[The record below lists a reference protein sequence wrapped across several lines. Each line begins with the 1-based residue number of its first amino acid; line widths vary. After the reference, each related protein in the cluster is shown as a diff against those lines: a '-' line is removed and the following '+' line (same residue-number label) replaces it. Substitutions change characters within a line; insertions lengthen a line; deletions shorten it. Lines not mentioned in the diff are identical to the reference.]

1 LEDIISINNVNL
13 IGIAGWKFV
22 PAEPR
27 HNNFHQ
33 AISVE
38 ANSQHL
44 PIRYLGLKNT
54 TKADWVTQV
63 LPDTVLKRFP
73 YISPVGYFKVIRSLK
88 LQGEFRTVIYIFEG
102 SFLWLILIKL
112 LSRLI
117 PNSSVVCN
125 LFSSSKYSKVLFNKG
140 KIRAPYSLAL
150 RILNRFENIHLTFD
164 TQLMTDKV
172 NLALGRNQFQN
183 VFPLPSALP
192 YLTEKKYSPEGHHR
206 VLVNMRDFEISTF
219 HDLISGSCPD
229 CTFVLPRGPL
239 ASTPL
244 WFEFGKYPNLVFDE
258 ANIPVDEYL
267 NYVDQFDYMIFL
279 YRPSIDSSGRLLDA
293 IVRRIPV
300 CIPRQST
307 EWCLIA
313 RDFGELHQYD
323 WLTTDGKRANFN
335 HPSFSDVAVEK
346 IPEFTP
352 TGAIN
357 SLSDFACI
365 EKKGGITKK
374 FVSKISSVILIYF
387 YWCFA
392 LIANSIFSAVSLV
405 KLIVQKL
412 R

>member
-1 LEDIISINNVNL
+1 MEDTISINDVNF
-13 IGIAGWKFV
+13 IGIAGWRFV

-38 ANSQHL
+38 ANSQNL
-44 PIRYLGLKNT
+44 PIWYLGLENT

-73 YISPVGYFKVIRSLK
+73 YISPVRYSKIKRSLK
-88 LQGEFRTVIYIFEG
+88 LQREFKTVVYIFEG

-112 LSRLI
+112 LSGLI

-125 LFSSSKYSKVLFNKG
+125 LFSSSKYSQALFDDG
-140 KIRAPYSLAL
+140 KIRPLYALAL
-150 RILNRFENIHLTFD
+150 KALGRFENVHLTFD
-164 TQLMTDKV
+164 TQIMTDKV

-192 YLTEKKYSPEGHHR
+192 YLAEKKYSPEGHHR
-206 VLVNMRDFEISTF
+206 ILINMRDFEISTF
-219 HDLISGSCPD
+219 HDLISSSCPD
-229 CTFVLPRGPL
+229 CTFVLSRGPL

-244 WFEFGKYPNLVFDE
+244 WVEFGKYPNLAFDE

-267 NYVDQFDYMIFL
+267 NYIDQFDYMIFL
-279 YRPSIDSSGRLLDA
+279 YKPSIDSSGRLLDA

-300 CIPRQST
+300 CVPSQST
-307 EWCLIA
+307 EWCSIA

-323 WLTTDGKRANFN
+323 WLTSDGKRANFN
-335 HPSFSDVAVEK
+335 HPSFSDNALEK

-352 TGAIN
+352 AGAIN
-357 SLSDFACI
+357 SLADFACL
-365 EKKGGITKK
+365 EKKDGVVQKIFSK
-374 FVSKISSVILIYF
+374 FTSVIFIYF

-392 LIANSIFSAVSLV
+392 LVANYTFSAVSMV
-405 KLIVQKL
+405 KSITQKI

>member
-1 LEDIISINNVNL
+1 LGVIISSKNVNF
-13 IGIAGWKFV
+13 IGIAGWRFV

-44 PIRYLGLKNT
+44 PIWYLGLENT

-73 YISPVGYFKVIRSLK
+73 YVSPLEYSRIKRSLK
-88 LQGEFRTVIYIFEG
+88 LKREFKTVIYIFEG

-112 LSRLI
+112 LSSLI
-117 PNSSVVCN
+117 PNSAVVCN
-125 LFSSSKYSKVLFNKG
+125 LFSSSKYSQALFNDG
-140 KIRAPYSLAL
+140 KIRTLYGLAFRAL
-150 RILNRFENIHLTFD
+150 ERFENVHLTFD

-172 NLALGRNQFQN
+172 NLALGRNQFQK

-206 VLVNMRDFEISTF
+206 VLVNMRDFEISTL

-244 WFEFGKYPNLVFDE
+244 WFEFGKYPNLSFDV

-267 NYVDQFDYMIFL
+267 DYIDQFDYMIFL

-300 CIPRQST
+300 CIPSQST
-307 EWCLIA
+307 EWCSIA
-313 RDFGELHQYD
+313 RDYGELHQYD
-323 WLTTDGKRANFN
+323 WLTKDGKQANFN
-335 HPSFSDVAVEK
+335 HPSFSDAAIGK
-346 IPEFTP
+346 IPKFTP
-352 TGAIN
+352 AGAID
-357 SLSDFACI
+357 SLSDFAYV
-365 EKKGGITKK
+365 EKKGGNTKR
-374 FVSKISSVILIYF
+374 FVSKITSIILIYF

-392 LIANSIFSAVSLV
+392 LIANYTFSAMSVV
-405 KLIVQKL
+405 KSIIQKIK
-412 R
+412 